1 MWIVAYMWI
10 VTVHIFF
17 LSLTFWQRGIQ
28 ASNFHHRKFMVT
40 PTLSLSLSYFDWFEK
55 NKNSKTENWTY
66 SIASKSAWMT
76 SLLTRKKAGKT
87 KKIALDNILEI
98 WTASTLDK

>member
-1 MWIVAYMWI
+1 MYGY
-10 VTVHIFF
+10 TNP
-17 LSLTFWQRGIQ
+17 LS
-28 ASNFHHRKFMVT
+28 
-40 PTLSLSLSYFDWFEK
+40 LSLSLSYFDWFEK

-66 SIASKSAWMT
+66 STASKSAWMT